1 MTTLLDQIINLTW
14 HLPISQDFACKVE
27 KHFTSL
33 HLSQEL
39 YHDDILKSEIYNLI
53 HHSDNAEVFMSIFI
67 DYLDD
72 TIDKTT
78 VMEDLSG
85 TDIYD
90 IDMLF
95 AFVNKYIMHIIKGPM
110 G

>member
-1 MTTLLDQIINLTW
+1 MSTMFDQMINLTW

-33 HLSQEL
+33 HKSQEL
-39 YHDDILKSEIYNLI
+39 YLDDVLKSEIYNLI

-67 DYLDD
+67 NHLSDDINRTDVLD
-72 TIDKTT
+72 
-78 VMEDLSG
+78 DLSG

-90 IDMLF
+90 EEMLF
-95 AFVNKYIMHIIKGPM
+95 TFVNKYIMYIIKVPM